1 VEDPISAYRH
11 WKSIHANEP
20 NFRRLCRY
28 YEAQA
33 QDRSKI
39 TFQLRRTG
47 MNIQIFVHRRVPM
60 QEFKAL
66 LIRFFRTKSSENVV
80 GNEDIEIRVVDR
92 GGESRLSDSG
102 DDPSNM
108 HPDYKVLDANETH
121 VEHLCRYYDGM
132 AEDQSW
138 IFYQFRPTRMS
149 IYIIVHKRVPLQEF
163 ESLLDEFLRQRL
175 GKEVVG
181 NENVEILICNRG
193 DQDRTI

>member
-11 WKSIHANEP
+11 WKSIDANEA

-47 MNIQIFVHRRVPM
+47 MNIDIFVHRRAPL

-66 LIRFFRTKSSENVV
+66 LLRFFKTKSTENVV
-80 GNEDIEIRVVDR
+80 SDENTEIRVADR
-92 GGESRLSDSG
+92 EGVSLEVSDSG

-108 HPDYKVLDANETH
+108 HLDYKVLDANETH
-121 VEHLCRYYDGM
+121 VEHLCRYYDGR
-132 AEDQSW
+132 AEDHSW
-138 IFYQFRPTRMS
+138 IFYKFRPTRLS
-149 IYIIVHKRVPLQEF
+149 IYIIVRKRVPLQEF

-175 GKEVVG
+175 EKEVVG
-181 NENVEILICNRG
+181 NENVEIRICDRG
-193 DQDRTI
+193 DQDSG